1 MQTPF
6 TASAPPNAF
15 TFAKFGPTL
24 RNFSQ
29 VTSGGDRFSDA
40 PLLTSML
47 APASHSPGASSLR
60 AAGLP
65 MALLSRSS
73 VIPVPEVIRIVLVPR
88 SSTAPTEPDDEAP
101 SADGAGSPVAPLVQ
115 GLAGSEAMG
124 AGTVRRCRSGGGE
137 DEHPATSPP
146 RTATATKTRPSVL
159 RRVIPHPPAP
169 GAAARAAW
177 RR

>member
-1 MQTPF
+1 MQTPL
-6 TASAPPNAF
+6 TASAPPN
-15 TFAKFGPTL
+15 TFRLAKFVPTL
-24 RNFSQ
+24 RSLSQ
-29 VTSGGDRFSDA
+29 LTSGGDSVTDA
-40 PLLTSML
+40 PLLISML
-47 APASHSPGASSLR
+47 APAIHSPGASSLS

-88 SSTAPTEPDDEAP
+88 SRTAPTEPDDEAP

-146 RTATATKTRPSVL
+146 RTATA
-159 RRVIPHPPAP
+159 
-169 GAAARAAW
+169 
-177 RR
+177 